1 MERYELPKDWRWV
14 RLGEAVSEIKSG
26 FACGK
31 QHAVPEGI
39 PHLRTNNIGTNGELD
54 LSLLIHLPAEIVDLN
69 IYSLKSGDVL
79 FNNTNSV
86 ELIGKTAI
94 VRGDL
99 PFVFSNH
106 ITRLRVKQDVI
117 ESEWLTLS
125 LQYLW
130 YQRFFEKECQRWI
143 GQAGFNTTRLKKVQ
157 IPLPPLPEQR
167 RIVERIEK
175 LVNHIEE
182 AKRLRHAAREETKA
196 IMPAALSQIYSKMK
210 EEGVT
215 LRPLGEV
222 CEVNPSR
229 KGKMNYPDDMLVT
242 FVPMSAVDAK
252 LGAIVTLEE
261 RPFAK
266 VKKGYTWFV
275 ENDVLFA
282 KITPCMQNGKAT
294 IAKGLLKGVGFGS
307 TEFHVLRP
315 REEVLPEWIYFFVR
329 RPSFRRLAEASFTGS
344 VGQQR
349 VPESFLKSQGI
360 PLPSLDEQHR
370 IVTYLDH
377 LQAKV
382 LELRRLQEETE
393 EEINATTSAILDR
406 VFQGEL

>member
-1 MERYELPKDWRWV
+1 MEGYELPKGWRWV

-182 AKRLRHAAREETKA
+182 AKSLRHAAREETKA
-196 IMPAALSQIYSKMK
+196 IMPAALCKIFSKANTQRWKHNRIAELITDIKTGTTPPSKETKYYGGNVQWFTPGDLGHSKYLIKSNRTLTATAIKGKKAKTFKQGTILFVGIGATLGKVGIATAKVSSNQQITGLYFGPVIIPDFAYYWFRFKYDYIRLLSSA
-210 EEGVT
+210 VT
-215 LRPLGEV
+215 LPIINQEGLKNLVMEFPPLE
-222 CEVNPSR
+222 
-229 KGKMNYPDDMLVT
+229 
-242 FVPMSAVDAK
+242 
-252 LGAIVTLEE
+252 
-261 RPFAK
+261 
-266 VKKGYTWFV
+266 
-275 ENDVLFA
+275 
-282 KITPCMQNGKAT
+282 
-294 IAKGLLKGVGFGS
+294 
-307 TEFHVLRP
+307 
-315 REEVLPEWIYFFVR
+315 
-329 RPSFRRLAEASFTGS
+329 
-344 VGQQR
+344 
-349 VPESFLKSQGI
+349 
-360 PLPSLDEQHR
+360 EQHR

-382 LELRRLQEETE
+382 VELRRLQEETA